1 MLPKPDKLISYRQ
14 AEDDGILAL
23 DPWACDDGA
32 VRVFITFRAAYVL
45 SQFFRSFLAVIAP
58 ELAAELKLDPQAL
71 ANLQAFWIMGFV
83 AMQVP
88 VGLALDTLGPRRTVP
103 AMMLAAVAGAA
114 LFAKA
119 RSGFDLDLAM
129 VLIGIG
135 CAPIYMGAIF
145 VFGRVNR
152 PAQFALLCSWLLGI
166 GSAGNLL
173 AASPLALAAQMIG
186 WRGALLVIAA
196 ACAASALSI
205 LLLIDDPPRL
215 QSQSPGGFLKG
226 LGQIVAIRQ
235 LWPLMPL
242 TAVGY
247 SVVLAERG
255 LWAGPYF
262 ASVHGLDPVAR
273 GNALLLMAAAMSAGA
288 MIYGPLDRL
297 LGTRKWVVA
306 AGSAATAAGFLVLG
320 LVELP
325 LAAASITMA
334 LTGACGM
341 TYGVLMAHGRSFIP
355 DHLLGRGITLLNVLF
370 IGGAGLLQPV
380 SGALMKGMA
389 TLPAAVAYGR
399 LHLLFGVLLFLAL
412 AIYLG
417 SRDSPPAR

>member
-1 MLPKPDKLISYRQ
+1 MR
-14 AEDDGILAL
+14 A
-23 DPWACDDGA
+23 
-32 VRVFITFRAAYVL
+32 FIIFLAAYVL

-58 ELAAELKLDPQAL
+58 ELAAELGLDSQAL
-71 ANLQAFWIMGFV
+71 GNLQAFWIAGFV

-103 AMMLAAVAGAA
+103 VLMLAAVAGAV
-114 LFAKA
+114 LFAEA
-119 RSGFDLDLAM
+119 RSAFDLDLAM
-129 VLIGIG
+129 ALIGIG
-135 CAPIYMGAIF
+135 CSAIYMGAIY

-152 PAQFALLCSWLLGI
+152 PERFALLCSWLLGI
-166 GSAGNLL
+166 GTAGNLL
-173 AASPLALAAQMIG
+173 AASPLALAAEAIG
-186 WRGALLVIAA
+186 WRGAMLAIAA
-196 ACAASALSI
+196 ATAVSALSI
-205 LLLIDDPPRL
+205 LLLIEDPPRV
-215 QSQSPGGFLKG
+215 STARPSGFLKG
-226 LGQIVAIRQ
+226 LGDIVTIRQ

-273 GNALLLMAAAMSAGA
+273 GNALLAMAAAMAAGA

-297 LGTRKWVVA
+297 LGTRKWVVV

-320 LVELP
+320 LADPSLV
-325 LAAASITMA
+325 AASLTMA
-334 LTGACGM
+334 LIGGCGM

-380 SGALMKGMA
+380 SGALMKNMEA
-389 TLPAAVAYGR
+389 LPAAVAYGR
-399 LHLLFGVLLFLAL
+399 LHLLFGGLLLAGL
-412 AIYLG
+412 AIYLAA
-417 SRDSPPAR
+417 RDRPPASA